1 MGDVSTLI
9 ECLESARIARIA
21 LFVSEAMFYYDY
33 VLTFG
38 DELNHI
44 WGRGRFSI
52 GSILFVL
59 ARYLG
64 FASCVLSNFEKSLSI
79 SNTLTCLRVTAII
92 SSEGI
97 VAVRT
102 WAVWAR
108 NKWIL
113 AILVLCAIAACTAA
127 GVTTVND
134 VQSSE
139 LINAPARDCVV
150 GLSTSVGGQ
159 WVVPLSMT
167 IMYEVVT
174 IVLTIIRIMWWRR
187 RLSRS
192 RTPNRAPLLDTLWKD
207 GVIYFALMLGLGV
220 VNTALVIR
228 STAAVIQQNVTQLQ
242 TSLHSILSTRIVLH
256 LANSGVGVK
265 QMHTAT
271 SSYDPDDIQ
280 FSTVLRTTDIELST
294 YDISPRP

>member
-1 MGDVSTLI
+1 
-9 ECLESARIARIA
+9 
-21 LFVSEAMFYYDY
+21 MFYYDY

-38 DELNHI
+38 DESSGPISGFVEFRQLKHI

-64 FASCVLSNFEKSLSI
+64 FASCVLSNFEGSHLR
-79 SNTLTCLRVTAII
+79 CAGLRVTAII
-92 SSEGI
+92 SSEAI

-139 LINAPARDCVV
+139 RKSSSTFEYPAPDCVV

-192 RTPNRAPLLDTLWKD
+192 RSPNRAPLLDTLWKD
-207 GVIYFALMLGLGV
+207 GVIYFALMLALGV

-294 YDISPRP
+294 YDVGPRP